1 MPVSN
6 ARLFLLAI
14 AALASAPAVAQAPQ
28 GEPLTVVAIP
38 PLPTPKNATTDAGET
53 GVIGIQIAQ
62 QIAADL
68 RSSGSFMA
76 IPPEKLRQYSPTEAG
91 APLYPNWTSSG
102 AGALVTGYVQA
113 REDGRLTVACY
124 LYDLKER
131 REMARRGFV
140 VGARDWRRAAHRCAD
155 AFYARVTGVPG
166 HFDTRVAYVAETG
179 PRTAQVK
186 RLAVMDLDGSGH
198 RYLGQGEVTVLSPQ
212 FSPDGARIA
221 YMSFTGGTPHVRL
234 HDLDTHEDRPL
245 VQASA
250 MSFSPAFSADGRW
263 IAFSMA
269 AEGNTD
275 IYVVA
280 ADGGFPRRMTTTPGT
295 DTSPSFSPDGERI
308 VFESDRS
315 GSQQLYVMDSDGS
328 SQRRISF
335 GGATYGSPAW
345 SPRGDLIAFT
355 RMGGS
360 AMQIGVMD
368 ATGRDERLV
377 TDGWQDEEPSWAPN
391 GRFLLFQRKARG
403 VGLSAIYTVPLAG
416 GEPRRLTTPQ
426 PASDPSWS
434 GASE

>member
-1 MPVSN
+1 MPVFKS
-6 ARLFLLAI
+6 LLLAL
-14 AALASAPAVAQAPQ
+14 AALASASAAAQVPER
-28 GEPLTVVAIP
+28 EPLTVVAVP
-38 PLPTPKNATTDAGET
+38 PLPTPKNVETDGGAT

-62 QIAADL
+62 QIATDL
-68 RSSGSFMA
+68 RSSASFLA
-76 IPPEKLRQYSPTEAG
+76 IAPEKLRQYSPTEAG
-91 APLYPNWTSSG
+91 APIYPNWADTG

-113 REDGRLTVACY
+113 RDDGRLTVACY

-131 REMARRGFV
+131 REMTRKGFV
-140 VGARDWRRAAHRCAD
+140 VAATDWRRAAHNCAD
-155 AFYARVTGVPG
+155 AFYSRVTGVPG

-179 PRTAQVK
+179 PTSARVK

-212 FSPDGARIA
+212 FSPDGSRIA
-221 YMSFTGGTPHVRL
+221 YMSFTGGTPHIRV
-234 HDLDTHEDRPL
+234 HDLDSKKDRPL
-245 VQASA
+245 LPAVA
-250 MSFSPAFSADGRW
+250 MSFSPAFSPDGRW

-269 AEGNTD
+269 GEGNSD
-275 IYVVA
+275 IYVIR
-280 ADGGFPRRMTTTPGT
+280 ADGGFPRRLTTAPGA
-295 DTSPSFSPDGERI
+295 DTAPSFSPDGDKI

-315 GSQQLYVMDSDGS
+315 GSQQLYVMDADGS
-328 SQRRISF
+328 NQRRISF
-335 GGATYGSPAW
+335 GAAAYGTPAW

-360 AMQIGVMD
+360 VMQIGVMSSS
-368 ATGRDERLV
+368 GRGERV
-377 TDGWQDEEPSWAPN
+377 ITTGWQDEGPSWAPN

-403 VGLSAIYTVPLAG
+403 VGLSAIYTVPITG